1 MDKRPA
7 KYGAQKEEI
16 DSERQSIEGEKE
28 EGRERGR
35 ERKGKGEMV
44 RDRD

>member
-16 DSERQSIEGEKE
+16 DSERQSRR
-28 EGRERGR
+28 RERGR